1 MAERHDKEMYKSVT
15 VRFSYV
21 DEDHGDLLK
30 KMSEESERRHISK
43 NKLILECIQEH
54 YAVLENEQSQ
64 KLDNMMLEIKE
75 SMNRELQKVREEMR
89 KEFYQDVIRV
99 LTIEF
104 LANRK
109 PGTSIDVKEEV
120 ATSTDNNETEFDPS
134 TDENMVANI
143 MKWS

>member
-21 DEDHGDLLK
+21 DEDHGDLIG
-30 KMSEESERRHISK
+30 KMSEECERRHISK
-43 NKLILECIQEH
+43 NKLILECIKEH
-54 YAVLENEQSQ
+54 YTKEQSEYSQ
-64 KLDNMMLEIKE
+64 QLENMMLDFKD
-75 SMNRELQKVREEMR
+75 SMNKELQKVKDDMR

-109 PGTSIDVKEEV
+109 PGETMELKEV
-120 ATSTDNNETEFDPS
+120 VVETKEKQEEFDPS
-134 TDENMVANI
+134 TDENMMANI